1 MSLRPN
7 AFLVDLERKLRFE
20 NVEVAKIEEE
30 FWAMKARILW
40 LVEGDK
46 NTSFYH
52 TSALVRRKRNR
63 IICMKDRMGNWLNGE
78 IEIADFIRQGFLDL
92 FTSQASSFLAV

>member
-1 MSLRPN
+1 
-7 AFLVDLERKLRFE
+7 
-20 NVEVAKIEEE
+20 
-30 FWAMKARILW
+30 MKAQILL
-40 LVEGDK
+40 LVERDR

-52 TSALVRRKRNR
+52 TSALVCRKWNR